1 MIVTVAV
8 MLTLIIMVAINHI
21 LELYFQHDTIAID
34 VCILIGYFMYLFL

>member
-1 MIVTVAV
+1 MVTIIV
-8 MLTLIIMVAINHI
+8 TLIIVAINHI